1 MNQITP
7 IVASILWKT
16 PQIEWKMARKA
27 IWTICSPKRAKF
39 RGKKGFEVLSISLRG
54 LTQRIICYP
63 IAGKYDFSPLATLD
77 FLLVV

>member
-16 PQIEWKMARKA
+16 RQIEWKVARKA
-27 IWTICSPKRAKF
+27 MCTVCSPKRAKF
-39 RGKKGFEVLSISLRG
+39 RGRKGFEVLSISPRG
-54 LTQRIICYP
+54 LTQRIVCYP

-77 FLLVV
+77 FLLVI